1 MVLQTLRKGASGFI
15 AKVFLAIL
23 TLSFVVWGV
32 ADVFRTYG
40 ANAVAKVGDTEIS
53 MDAFRQQYLN
63 QLQRISRQAGRVIT
77 PEQARAF
84 GLDRQILDQMI
95 AETALDDQA
104 KRLGLALSDDE
115 IAREIRDN
123 PAFRPQGAS
132 AFDPAYFGQLL
143 RANGLT
149 EERFIGME
157 RQRKLREQLVE
168 SFGGNVSAPTVLRDL
183 IHRYETQQRDVS
195 YVAVGPG
202 AAGPLPEPTEEQLK
216 AFYDAHKITF
226 RAPEYRTVAYLALTP
241 ATLAP
246 WIQVSDADVKAA
258 YDANPGRFGTPEK
271 RTLQQIVFPSA
282 QDAAAAAEKIKGGA
296 SFEDIAQERKL
307 SDKDISLGTV
317 AKADLIDPKVAEA
330 AFALPEGGTSA
341 PVEGAFGTALVH
353 VVKVEP
359 GAQQPLEQVEPQ
371 LQRELALERARRE
384 LLDKHDAIEDERA
397 SGSTLAEV
405 AQKVGLPLET
415 VDAVDR
421 SGRDPAGAEITD
433 IPGRADVVSG
443 AFSAQ
448 PGVETDPVQLPQ
460 NGGYV
465 WYEVK
470 QITPARE
477 RPFDEV
483 KDLVKSRWTEDETVK
498 AVNAKAEALLAEVKG
513 GKSLADVAA
522 GAGLEVKTQAGLQRG
537 RTTSD
542 FPAAAVQAMF
552 DAKLNEAGVTSGTV
566 PAERI
571 LFQVTN
577 ETVPADTAL
586 DARLEAQLGQ
596 QLEGDVLNQ
605 YVAQLR
611 KEVGVSINERSYLL
625 AIGGSGN

>member
-23 TLSFVVWGV
+23 TLSFVLWGV

-53 MDAFRQQYLN
+53 TDAFRQQYLN
-63 QLQRISRQAGRVIT
+63 QLQRISRQAGRPIT

-123 PAFRPQGAS
+123 PAFRPQGAT

-149 EERFIGME
+149 EERFIGLE

-168 SFGGNVSAPTVLRDL
+168 SFGGNIAAPLVLRDL

-202 AAGPLPEPTEEQLK
+202 AAGPLPEPSEEQLK

-282 QDAAAAAEKIKGGA
+282 QDAQTAAEKVKAGA
-296 SFEDIAQERKL
+296 TFQEIAEGRKL
-307 SDKDISLGTV
+307 SDQDISLGTV

-341 PVEGAFGTALVH
+341 PVEGAFGSALVH
-353 VVKVEP
+353 VVKVVP
-359 GAQQPLEQVEPQ
+359 SAQQPLEQVAPQ
-371 LQRELALERARRE
+371 LHQEIALDRARKE

-415 VDAVDR
+415 VEGVDR
-421 SGRDPAGAEITD
+421 SGRDPSGAEVTG
-433 IPGRADVVSG
+433 IPSRADVVSG

-470 QITPARE
+470 EITPARE

-483 KDLVKSRWTEDETVK
+483 KDLVKARWTEDETVK
-498 AVNAKAEALLAEVKG
+498 AVNAKADALLAEVKG

-522 GAGLEVKTQAGLQRG
+522 AAGLEVKTQAGLQRG
-537 RTTSD
+537 RTTGD

-552 DAKLNEAGVTSGTV
+552 DAKLNVAGVTSGAV

-611 KEVGVSINERSYLL
+611 KEVGVSINERSFLL
-625 AIGGSGN
+625 AVGGSGN

>member
-23 TLSFVVWGV
+23 TLSFVLWGV

-53 MDAFRQQYLN
+53 TDAFRQQYLN
-63 QLQRISRQAGRVIT
+63 QLQRISRQAGRPIT

-123 PAFRPQGAS
+123 PAFRPQGAT

-149 EERFIGME
+149 EERFIGLE

-168 SFGGNVSAPTVLRDL
+168 SFGGNIAAPIVLRDL

-282 QDAAAAAEKIKGGA
+282 QDAQTAAEKVKAGA
-296 SFEDIAQERKL
+296 TFQEIAEGRKL
-307 SDKDISLGTV
+307 SDQDISLGTV

-353 VVKVEP
+353 VVKVVP
-359 GAQQPLEQVEPQ
+359 SAQQPLEQVAPQ
-371 LQRELALERARRE
+371 LHQEIALDRARKE

-415 VDAVDR
+415 VEGVDR
-421 SGRDPAGAEITD
+421 SGRDPSGAEVTG
-433 IPGRADVVSG
+433 IPARADVVSG

-470 QITPARE
+470 EITPARE

-483 KDLVKSRWTEDETVK
+483 KDLVKARWTEDETAK
-498 AVNAKAEALLAEVKG
+498 AVNAKADALLAEVKG

-522 GAGLEVKTQAGLQRG
+522 AAGLEVKTQAGLQRG
-537 RTTSD
+537 RTTGD

-552 DAKLNEAGVTSGTV
+552 DAKLNVAGVTSGAV

-611 KEVGVSINERSYLL
+611 KEVGVSINERSFLL
-625 AIGGSGN
+625 AVGGSGN

>member
-1 MVLQTLRKGASGFI
+1 MVLQTLRKGASGYI
-15 AKVFLAIL
+15 AKGFLAIL
-23 TLSFVVWGV
+23 TLSFVIWGV

-40 ANAVAKVGDTEIS
+40 ATAVAKVGGTEIS
-53 MDAFRQQYLN
+53 TDAFRQQYLN

-123 PAFRPQGAS
+123 PAFRPQGATV
-132 AFDPAYFGQLL
+132 FDPAYFGQLL
-143 RANGLT
+143 RANGLN

-168 SFGGNVSAPTVLRDL
+168 SFGGNVTAPAVLRDL

-202 AAGPLPEPTEEQLK
+202 AAGALPEPTEEQLK
-216 AFYDAHKITF
+216 AFFDAHKITF

-246 WIQVSDADVKAA
+246 WIQVSEEDVKAA
-258 YDANPGRFGTPEK
+258 YDANPGRFGTAEK
-271 RTLQQIVFPSA
+271 RTLQQIVFPST
-282 QDAAAAAEKIKGGA
+282 QDAEAAAEKIKGGA
-296 SFEDIAQERKL
+296 TFEEIAQDRKL

-317 AKADLIDPKVAEA
+317 AKSDLIDPKVAEA
-330 AFALPEGGTSA
+330 AFAIPEGGTSA
-341 PVEGAFGTALVH
+341 PVDGAFGTALVH

-359 GAQQPLEQVEPQ
+359 GAQLPLDQAAPQ
-371 LQRELALERARRE
+371 LRKEIALDRARKE

-397 SGSTLAEV
+397 SGSTLSEV
-405 AQKVGLPLET
+405 SQKLGLPLET

-470 QITPARE
+470 AITPARE
-477 RPFDEV
+477 RAFDEV
-483 KDLVKSRWTEDETVK
+483 KDLVKARWTEDETVK
-498 AVNAKAEALLAEVKG
+498 AVNAKAEALLAEVKA

-522 GAGLEVKTQAGLQRG
+522 AAGLEVKTEAGVQRG
-537 RTTSD
+537 RTPGD
-542 FPAAAVQAMF
+542 LPAAVVQAIF
-552 DAKLNEAGVTSGTV
+552 DAKVNEVAVTSGTV

-571 LFQVTN
+571 LFQVTK
-577 ETVPADTAL
+577 ESVPADTAL

-605 YVAQLR
+605 YVIQLR
-611 KEVGVSINERSYLL
+611 KEIGVSINERSFLL
-625 AIGGSGN
+625 ATGGSGN

>member
-23 TLSFVVWGV
+23 TLSFVLWGV

-53 MDAFRQQYLN
+53 TDAFRQQYLN
-63 QLQRISRQAGRVIT
+63 QLQRISRQAGRPIT
-77 PEQARAF
+77 PDQARAF

-123 PAFRPQGAS
+123 PAFRPQGAT

-149 EERFIGME
+149 EERFIGLE

-168 SFGGNVSAPTVLRDL
+168 SFGGNIAAPLVLRDL

-258 YDANPGRFGTPEK
+258 YEANPGRFGTPEK

-282 QDAAAAAEKIKGGA
+282 QDAQTAAEKVKAGA
-296 SFEDIAQERKL
+296 TFQEIAEGRKL
-307 SDKDISLGTV
+307 SDQDISLGTV

-353 VVKVEP
+353 VVKVVP
-359 GAQQPLEQVEPQ
+359 SAQQPLEQVAPQ
-371 LQRELALERARRE
+371 LHQEIALDRARKE

-415 VDAVDR
+415 VEGVDR
-421 SGRDPAGAEITD
+421 SGRDPSGAEVTG
-433 IPGRADVVSG
+433 IPARADVVSG

-470 QITPARE
+470 EITPARE

-483 KDLVKSRWTEDETVK
+483 KDLVKARWTEDETVK
-498 AVNAKAEALLAEVKG
+498 AVNAKADALLAEVKG

-522 GAGLEVKTQAGLQRG
+522 AAGLEVKTQAGLQRG
-537 RTTSD
+537 RTTGD

-552 DAKLNEAGVTSGTV
+552 DAKLNVAGVTSGAV

-611 KEVGVSINERSYLL
+611 KEVGVSINERSFLL
-625 AIGGSGN
+625 AVGGSGN